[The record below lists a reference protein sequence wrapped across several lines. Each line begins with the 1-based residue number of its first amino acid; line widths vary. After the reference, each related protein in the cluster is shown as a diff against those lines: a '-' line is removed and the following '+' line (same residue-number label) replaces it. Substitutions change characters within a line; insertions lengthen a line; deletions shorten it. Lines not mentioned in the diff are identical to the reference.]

1 MSEKQK
7 YTIIRFAIIFGIILL
22 GYIAVIAKV
31 FVLQTKEREKWLKV
45 AEKRVK
51 TNQPIR
57 ATRGNI
63 IDCEGRLLCSSMPQY
78 QVYIDAG
85 VTPLHAN
92 KDSLFKLY
100 VNDLAKDFSRII
112 GDHDV
117 EHYKSL
123 LIKGHKEKR
132 RSIRVSMQRINY
144 NQRKELE
151 QNPLVKQ
158 GPNISGVTFKEVK
171 RRIKPYNTLASRTLG
186 SINPETG
193 HGKTGLEAGFDK
205 ILCGE
210 DGISTLQYIAGKRE
224 NITVRDAVD
233 GKDIIVTLDANLQDI
248 VESVLREQLTTT
260 DAEWGCCALMET
272 KTGHI
277 KAMANLDRQ
286 PDDSY
291 LEQLN
296 HMLILVEPGSTFK
309 TISMM
314 AALETKRKN
323 LYDTVSVT
331 KDLWKYYS
339 VTHSDSHPKDT
350 VYTLRSAMAVSSNIA
365 LAKVTTEVFE
375 GSAKKYVEQIR
386 KLGIADSFRFE
397 IPGAQYSLIRV
408 PDDAVTVSKM
418 SYGYSVMVTP
428 LQLLMFYNAIANNG
442 KMVRPQ
448 LVTEIQQDGV
458 TLRTFETEVVRKS
471 ICSKQTLRDI
481 QACLHDV
488 VWDNDLGTASVLK
501 WKGKIVRK
509 KAQSDLVH
517 IAGKTGT
524 AQIPVNG
531 SYKNSRDKHRLIF
544 VGYFPEENP
553 QYTCVFVLNHP
564 LHWPNYDAGGNCGTA
579 VRQIAEKTIA
589 YTGCYKREGEE
600 LKLIQR

>member
-1 MSEKQK
+1 M
-7 YTIIRFAIIFGIILL
+7 
-22 GYIAVIAKV
+22 
-31 FVLQTKEREKWLKV
+31 
-45 AEKRVK
+45 
-51 TNQPIR
+51 
-57 ATRGNI
+57 
-63 IDCEGRLLCSSMPQY
+63 
-78 QVYIDAG
+78 
-85 VTPLHAN
+85 
-92 KDSLFKLY
+92 
-100 VNDLAKDFSRII
+100 
-112 GDHDV
+112 
-117 EHYKSL
+117 
-123 LIKGHKEKR
+123 
-132 RSIRVSMQRINY
+132 
-144 NQRKELE
+144 
-151 QNPLVKQ
+151 
-158 GPNISGVTFKEVK
+158 
-171 RRIKPYNTLASRTLG
+171 
-186 SINPETG
+186 
-193 HGKTGLEAGFDK
+193 
-205 ILCGE
+205 
-210 DGISTLQYIAGKRE
+210 
-224 NITVRDAVD
+224 D

-331 KDLWKYYS
+331 KDPWKYYS